1 MAFARCS
8 AKVHRLRSAVVI
20 AAVSILR
27 SSPRYKKLKGPE
39 IFALWMTWVS
49 SGESLR
55 IW

>member
-8 AKVHRLRSAVVI
+8 AKAHRLSSALVI

-27 SSPRYKKLKGPE
+27 SSARYKKLKGPE

-49 SGESLR
+49 WRESLR